1 MIRLLGKVLFIPVFV
16 ALLPLPAAAFEN
28 LSTTLTQDQQTCYSL
43 AMVGMDS
50 VINSRLGVLPEHV
63 LDLASQ
69 PQSLNVNAE
78 PYDHNLLNVI
88 LDAYLWKETPHSYA
102 IKVFY
107 KCAQRARDLNKQARF
122 E

>member
-1 MIRLLGKVLFIPVFV
+1 MIRLLGKVLFIPVFA

-78 PYDHNLLNVI
+78 P
-88 LDAYLWKETPHSYA
+88 
-102 IKVFY
+102 
-107 KCAQRARDLNKQARF
+107 CRQAPFDRLQGF
-122 E
+122 DIIPVNAMQLGMKRLKAGGIDT